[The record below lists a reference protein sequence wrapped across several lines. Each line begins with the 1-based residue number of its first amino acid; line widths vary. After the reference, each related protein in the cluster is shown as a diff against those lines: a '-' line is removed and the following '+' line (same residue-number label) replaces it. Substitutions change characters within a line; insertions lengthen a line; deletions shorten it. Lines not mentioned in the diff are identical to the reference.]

1 MIMAVLLG
9 RPAPVIMNRGDGESL
24 GRGDGGSLAL
34 RYRII
39 RDHDLDVV
47 TAALIDR
54 ERLTGRWQ
62 VMLTLGERF
71 RGCGA
76 GGDYVLVRRLW
87 HNGMVIIVPWSATP
101 SLAR

>member
-9 RPAPVIMNRGDGESL
+9 RPAPVIMNRGDG
-24 GRGDGGSLAL
+24 GSLAL
-34 RYRII
+34 RYGII

-47 TAALIDR
+47 TAAVIDR